1 MAYTENKQVPG
12 LDQLSGALDGT
23 EQLIAYREDQ
33 PNGLTRVALSDVAD
47 YCGKEASEPVT
58 PIYQFST
65 ARRLIT
71 GTDKVGEVF
80 RADGSSANF
89 TFDANGYADTASMVS
104 FLGVQAGYWG
114 VITNNAVGQ
123 VDFFRPNSADA
134 IANSPRVNLTGFNGR
149 PCMDFATAGK
159 SLYDRNAA
167 QIEATNITAQ
177 IVFKPGSTTNSQA
190 LFWMQG
196 ASDAQSLAF
205 SHNGATNGRI
215 GIYQN
220 GAWQY
225 TGTPASNGAQ
235 VLSFICSTADGV
247 TVLVN
252 GQIISTGLT
261 YSPSAFYS
269 ALQIGNTFGAVGPFT
284 GLIAEVR
291 LWSGAMAVSTMQRL
305 DAEAMSFYRI
315 DNAGGIYK
323 ATAGDSDLVLVRDT
337 ATGVFNEVPASAL
350 PGGGGVESVT
360 FNPADYGAVGDGTT
374 SDATAFTN
382 MLAAISAAGGGK
394 IQLDDLSYSINSQI
408 GLASWSNTTIDGNA
422 IGELTKTSAN
432 TLRIISSGTQGA
444 PHSSTTPQNENLHFQ
459 NLTIQGLGTIAGN
472 NASLINNSG
481 NIFQLLSSF
490 NVSFDNCRFYNV
502 DNGAIRLPA
511 TSEGDLFYTL
521 NLTPTVVSTTEF
533 SVPGDQTAVFVP
545 GSGEANFI
553 GVFNGS
559 TGAIQN
565 LKACGYVTSA
575 VFDGTKTNVV
585 LNLTKGTITAPVTAT
600 AKIRT
605 LTSFKG
611 YVNIHDSYFE
621 NVKQPLTTNTN
632 GTDHV
637 KVRFSYLKD
646 CGSLKPTSQ
655 VFGNNYHVYEGNVLD
670 NCAERIF
677 FQGTNKGF
685 VRNNIFFNGTGTG
698 GNNYASL
705 LISPNT
711 EQIVYE
717 DKNTIF
723 FEGNYCEGD
732 YQTCA
737 LEGNNIQL
745 YDTLVIRNNTFKNI
759 TAGKLFGVLPFLGR
773 FRRVIIENNQFID
786 IGSGVDIFRFV
797 TDSFSTDTHIEQVI
811 IRHNRGNGGRYWLYI
826 DSDKVSNTRFA
837 TDFQV
842 YGNDMRGHKGH
853 FLREVSGL
861 WLRNNYLEYAAS
873 DGTANQFYFQS
884 IINSRFE
891 DNTISVS
898 AGSTVAGTLFGIF
911 SDCSNTAFKR
921 NKITVGTGTQTVS
934 AITNSSASINFVVE
948 DNDITATNDALSI
961 TGTNLTGSIKRNRL
975 RGGGTSTFYDL
986 FIGANVGALQV
997 EDNQYI
1003 TGNVSIDFT
1012 GIRNVK
1018 STTWNPPSI
1027 SAGGSTSTT
1036 VTVPDAITS
1045 PVRDEIIVIPG
1056 VSLGGLLLDTNIST
1070 PGAFTNISGGTV
1082 ARTSATTF
1090 TVTDAGVDHT
1100 SEFLQRRYVRFMVGG
1115 AILGYG
1121 YVASSTY
1128 NGTNITEV
1136 TVNVVE
1142 GTMPA
1147 TLDDVDYWTN
1157 GVVTLTLYNNTAG
1170 AIDLASSTWY
1180 VQTRRRI

>member
-1 MAYTENKQVPG
+1 MSTITITEKLIVSRELDDLVDVNASSPLTGQSLVWNGTAWVPQTVTG
-12 LDQLSGALDGT
+12 GT
-23 EQLIAYREDQ
+23 PSVY
-33 PNGLTRVALSDVAD
+33 
-47 YCGKEASEPVT
+47 
-58 PIYQFST
+58 
-65 ARRLIT
+65 
-71 GTDKVGEVF
+71 
-80 RADGSSANF
+80 
-89 TFDANGYADTASMVS
+89 TFD
-104 FLGVQAGYWG
+104 
-114 VITNNAVGQ
+114 
-123 VDFFRPNSADA
+123 
-134 IANSPRVNLTGFNGR
+134 
-149 PCMDFATAGK
+149 
-159 SLYDRNAA
+159 
-167 QIEATNITAQ
+167 
-177 IVFKPGSTTNSQA
+177 
-190 LFWMQG
+190 
-196 ASDAQSLAF
+196 
-205 SHNGATNGRI
+205 
-215 GIYQN
+215 
-220 GAWQY
+220 
-225 TGTPASNGAQ
+225 
-235 VLSFICSTADGV
+235 
-247 TVLVN
+247 
-252 GQIISTGLT
+252 
-261 YSPSAFYS
+261 
-269 ALQIGNTFGAVGPFT
+269 
-284 GLIAEVR
+284 
-291 LWSGAMAVSTMQRL
+291 
-305 DAEAMSFYRI
+305 
-315 DNAGGIYK
+315 
-323 ATAGDSDLVLVRDT
+323 
-337 ATGVFNEVPASAL
+337 
-350 PGGGGVESVT
+350 
-360 FNPADYGAVGDGTT
+360 PADYGAVGDGTT

-382 MLAAISAAGGGK
+382 MLAEIATAGGGK
-394 IQLDDLSYSINSQI
+394 VQLRDLSYSINSQI
-408 GLASWSNTTIDGNA
+408 GLASWANTTIDGNA

-472 NASLINNSG
+472 NASLINNGG

-490 NVSFDNCRFYNV
+490 NVSFDNCRFYDV

-533 SVPGDQTAVFVP
+533 SVPGNQTAVFVP

-559 TGAIQN
+559 TGTIQN

-575 VFDGTKTNVV
+575 VFDGVKTNVV
-585 LNLTKGTITAPVTAT
+585 LSLTKGTITAPVTAT
-600 AKIRT
+600 AKVRT
-605 LTSFKG
+605 LTAFKG

-632 GTDHV
+632 GTDHI

-705 LISPNT
+705 LIAPNT

-732 YQTCA
+732 YQTAA

-759 TAGKLFGVLPFLGR
+759 TAGKLFAIVPMLGR

-786 IGSGVDIFRFV
+786 IGSGVDIFRFI
-797 TDSFSTDTHIEQVI
+797 TDSFSTDTHVEQVI

-826 DSDKVSNTRFA
+826 DSDKGSNTRFA

-842 YGNDMRGHKGH
+842 YGNDFRGHKGH

-861 WLRNNYLEYAAS
+861 VLRDNYLEYAAS

-891 DNTISVS
+891 DNIISVAS
-898 AGSTVAGTLFGIF
+898 GSTVAGILFGIF
-911 SDCSNTAFKR
+911 SDCSNTAFRR
-921 NKITVGTGTQTVS
+921 NKITIGDGAFVVQANGTVARTSATQFTITDIRTQSGTIASTGAAQFTITETGTSYVSRYPSGTYFEATAAGVTIATGTVS
-934 AITNSSASINFVVE
+934 GTPTYSSNVTTINVTVSTGALAGMDGVKYGVSHTANYDNGRPVQATQAAAVIGRAIVTSSSYSAGVTTVNVASVGGTLTSMDGANYQIIIIALTKSSTSTNFVVE
-948 DNDITATNDALSI
+948 DNDIQATKDALSI
-961 TGTNLTGSIKRNRL
+961 TGTNLTGSIKRNKL
-975 RGGGTSTFYDL
+975 RGGGVGGYYDL
-986 FIGANVGALQV
+986 VIGANVGAIEL
-997 EDNQYI
+997 EDNQYV
-1003 TGNVSIDFT
+1003 TGNVSLNFT
-1012 GIRNVK
+1012 GVRNVK
-1018 STTWNPPSI
+1018 STTWNPASI
-1027 SAGGSTSTT
+1027 SAGSSANTT
-1036 VTVPDAITS
+1036 VTVPNAIAS

-1056 VSLGGLLLDTNIST
+1056 LSLGGLMLDTDITT
-1070 PGAFTNISGGTV
+1070 PGAFTNISGGVV
-1082 ARTSATTF
+1082 AYATATTF

-1100 SEFLQRRYVRFMVGG
+1100 AEFPQRRYVRFLVGG
-1115 AILGYG
+1115 AYLGYG
-1121 YVASSTY
+1121 YVTGSVYDAVSVT
-1128 NGTNITEV
+1128 TV

-1142 GTMPA
+1142 GTMPS
-1147 TLDDVDYWTN
+1147 TLNDVDYWTD

-1180 VQTRRRI
+1180 VQARKRI